1 MHSEFDHRTLELKK
15 ALQFYE
21 HQLFI
26 HLGKPLMAGKQSREL
41 DSFEVVKDRAK
52 MHEADDFNH
61 LKSKE
66 AVALSPRDAE
76 IGRYILTQQQKSKMR
91 SLWQPD
97 RMVMSSLVRDVIEKF
112 EISNRGSEL

>member
-1 MHSEFDHRTLELKK
+1 M
-15 ALQFYE
+15 
-21 HQLFI
+21 
-26 HLGKPLMAGKQSREL
+26 GKPLLAGKTSREL
-41 DSFEVVKDRAK
+41 DTFEVVRDRAK

-97 RMVMSSLVRDVIEKF
+97 RMTVSPLVRDVIEKF
-112 EISNRGSEL
+112 EMNNRGSDI